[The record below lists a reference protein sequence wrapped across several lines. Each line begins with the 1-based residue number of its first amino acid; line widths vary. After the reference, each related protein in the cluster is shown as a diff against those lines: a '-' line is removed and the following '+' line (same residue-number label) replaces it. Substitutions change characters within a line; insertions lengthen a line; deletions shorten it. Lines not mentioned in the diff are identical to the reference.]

1 MDLEFAEFLRRIRS
15 GDEEA
20 AAELVR
26 RYEPL
31 IRREVRMR
39 LTDPRLCRLFDS
51 GDICQSVLLSFFV
64 RAATGQYRLEQPRD
78 LRNLLVAMAQNKLVS
93 RSRRHRRE
101 GRGPMT
107 AINPQQTLDALVDG
121 HPCAERITIAR
132 DLLVQVR
139 QRLTEDERSLAELR
153 GQGCSWPEVAAQ
165 VGGTSEARRKQ
176 LARGLDR
183 VMHELRL
190 DVEA

>member
-1 MDLEFAEFLRRIRS
+1 MLSFSWYEPYPTAGCFSQRLGMANESGFTEFLRRIRS

-93 RSRRHRRE
+93 RS
-101 GRGPMT
+101 
-107 AINPQQTLDALVDG
+107 
-121 HPCAERITIAR
+121 
-132 DLLVQVR
+132 
-139 QRLTEDERSLAELR
+139 
-153 GQGCSWPEVAAQ
+153 
-165 VGGTSEARRKQ
+165 
-176 LARGLDR
+176 
-183 VMHELRL
+183 
-190 DVEA
+190 